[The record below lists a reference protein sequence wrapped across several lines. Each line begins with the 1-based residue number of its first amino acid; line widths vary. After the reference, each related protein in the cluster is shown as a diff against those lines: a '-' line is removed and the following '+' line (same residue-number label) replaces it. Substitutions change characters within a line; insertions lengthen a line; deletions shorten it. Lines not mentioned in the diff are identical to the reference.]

1 MKALYF
7 LSIGETELLKHISQI
22 FNVRD
27 NLALMPLSPNE
38 LTNAPSLLD
47 REFTRLSAPR
57 VQTSRDVT
65 LQNDICNADSLHW
78 HGSEDP
84 DNPYNWPLK
93 KKWMVTAIAILATF
107 TTLLNGT
114 IITVA
119 HESINEEFGVS
130 DEKFPNSYWP
140 VTSWALGGA
149 ICSLVV
155 LPLMEDFGIRSGF
168 LLTYGVFICFVVP
181 QAVARNFA
189 TLVASRFFAGGCVSI
204 LANTSASVIGNIWED
219 ERGRTIPMALYVT
232 AYLTGS
238 SMGPVIGGVV
248 FHSLGW
254 RWISYMQL
262 IWYGSLAPIYFF
274 FFVETRG
281 PVVLQRRT
289 KDQLKKHT
297 EHCTLEKRQQKP
309 FFEKLGD
316 SIRRPI
322 YMLLTEPVVFVFTI
336 WSAFMV
342 GTVYLFTQSVE
353 QVFAGLYGWTASQ
366 AGYVQSAVVIGE
378 CIGWIGALISAKLY
392 FASAPRNQEV
402 PDSPIPEARL
412 YMSLVGSFVGVTGG
426 MFVYGWTSYTFIPWI
441 APAVGLAMVGFGTN
455 VVVIAIA
462 DYVVDAYSKYAGSA
476 VAAIV
481 LGENVFAAFLPLAAQ
496 SMYTNLGFQWGSTLL
511 GFLSLVLSFAPVVI
525 ILYGRRIR
533 ARSPFMKEA
542 TVDRA
547 KNDSV

>member
-1 MKALYF
+1 
-7 LSIGETELLKHISQI
+7 
-22 FNVRD
+22 
-27 NLALMPLSPNE
+27 MPVPPNE
-38 LTNAPSLLD
+38 LTIVPSRRLD
-47 REFTRLSAPR
+47 RELSRLSTPR
-57 VQTSRDVT
+57 VQTNRDVT
-65 LQNDICNADSLHW
+65 APEEFPNDKGLEW
-78 HGSEDP
+78 YGLEDP

-93 KKWMVTAIAILATF
+93 KKWTITAIAILATF

-119 HESINEEFGVS
+119 HEAINEEFNVS

-149 ICSLVV
+149 IFSLVV

-168 LLTYGVFICFVVP
+168 LTTYGVFICFVVP
-181 QAVARNFA
+181 QAVAQNFA
-189 TLVASRFFAGGCVSI
+189 TLIVSRFFAGGCVSV
-204 LANTSASVIGNIWED
+204 LANTSASVIGNIWEG

-232 AYLTGS
+232 AFLTGS
-238 SMGPVIGGVV
+238 SMGPVIGAVI
-248 FHSLGW
+248 FQSLGW
-254 RWISYMQL
+254 RWISYVQL
-262 IWYGSLAPIYFF
+262 IWYGCFAPIYWFF
-274 FFVETRG
+274 FDETRG

-289 KDQLKKHT
+289 KKQSRT
-297 EHCTLEKRQQKP
+297 ETESRVQGRQQEKP
-309 FFEKLGD
+309 LLAKLTD

-322 YMLLTEPVVFVFTI
+322 YMLTTEPVVFVFTI

-353 QVFAGLYGWTASQ
+353 QVFGGLYGWTASQ
-366 AGYVQSAVVIGE
+366 AGYVQAAVVIGE
-378 CIGWIGALISAKLY
+378 CLGWAGALISAKLY
-392 FASAPRNQEV
+392 FASASRNQEV
-402 PDSPIPEARL
+402 PGTPIPEARL

-426 MFVYGWTSYTFIPWI
+426 MFVYGWTSYPYISWVVPS
-441 APAVGLAMVGFGTN
+441 VGLVMVGFGTN

-481 LGENVFAAFLPLAAQ
+481 LGENIFAAFLPLAAQ
-496 SMYTNLGFQWGSTLL
+496 SMYTNLGFQWGSTVL

-525 ILYGRRIR
+525 VLYGRRIR

-542 TVDRA
+542 TVERTM
-547 KNDSV
+547 NVSV